1 MSESVIRPMQAA
13 DMPVVVQMV
22 HALAAHHGD
31 QGSLDVETLRR
42 DALGPAPWLSVLVA
56 ERRGM
61 LQGYAALCPLAQL
74 QFGKRGMDMQNL
86 FVQPSAR
93 GQGVGAALVA
103 GCRAHARALGCVY
116 LAVGTHP
123 GNVKAAEFYLRQG
136 FEQRPPPGPRLGQR
150 LVDMA

>member
-1 MSESVIRPMQAA
+1 MSECIIRPIQAA

-31 QGSLDVETLRR
+31 QGTLDVETLRR
-42 DALGPAPWLSVLVA
+42 DALGPVPWLSVLVA
-56 ERRGM
+56 ER
-61 LQGYAALCPLAQL
+61 QGVLPRYAALCPLAQL
-74 QFGKRGMDMQNL
+74 QYGKRGMDMQNL

-103 GCRAHARALGCVY
+103 GCRAHARGVGCVY

-136 FEQRPPPGPRLGQR
+136 FERRPPPGPQFGQQ
-150 LVDMA
+150 LVHSA